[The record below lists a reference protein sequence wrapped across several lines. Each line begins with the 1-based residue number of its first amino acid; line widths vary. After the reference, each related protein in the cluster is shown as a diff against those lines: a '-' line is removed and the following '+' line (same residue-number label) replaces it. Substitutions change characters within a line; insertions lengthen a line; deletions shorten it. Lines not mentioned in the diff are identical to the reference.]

1 MSVADLNIGRR
12 AAFAFAG
19 VAGLAGGAGALA
31 AGGMAAPAAA
41 AATVL
46 DWFSVKDYGAAGD
59 GTTDDTKAVQAAIT
73 AAEPTGGTVYF
84 PIGHYLVTPSGA
96 TPALTVAGNG
106 IRLAGASSKA
116 SMLVKNGNGILL
128 RMSGTA
134 AAQTGTTHV
143 KYCSIEDLGFN
154 GNGKTGLLLELYYN
168 DNSYVRDVYMTSNKD
183 LCIDAVEFW
192 DSRFYN
198 LVIESSTG
206 TPGSTTQPNI
216 WLRNSATSTA
226 GAWGYSTDNVNQV
239 HFIGCRLEA
248 FGTGA
253 LWITQGSGSV
263 NNPNG
268 IYLTDCKFETSA
280 MQGGPHLKVDA
291 SCKHVYATNI
301 YCYAGGF
308 ASGYSTAQNIIA
320 WAGVASAL
328 ENVLIA
334 SGSAAATV
342 NSGVDLYSGTG
353 VTAVLRNVV
362 GLYATNGRQPHL
374 LRGRQ
379 HRRLPGGELL
389 RQRRRPGGRD
399 DPGEELPERA
409 AAAGRRAGQR
419 RLVRHPA
426 AGRDAGG
433 GHHRQAALR
442 AGRRRLAV
450 HGTERLSSPG
460 LTVPYGLSRYGVPS
474 GSANRPV

>member
-1 MSVADLNIGRR
+1 MSVADLKIGRR

-41 AATVL
+41 ATSPTP
-46 DWFSVKDYGAAGD
+46 DWFNVMNYGATGN
-59 GTTDDTKAVQAAIT
+59 GSTDDTEAVQAAIK
-73 AAEPTGGTVYF
+73 AAEPAGGTVYF
-84 PIGHYLVTPSGA
+84 PVGHYLVTPSGS

-134 AAQTGTTHV
+134 AAQTGATHV

-168 DNSYVRDVYMTSNKD
+168 DNSYFRDVYMTSNKD

-308 ASGYSTAQNIIA
+308 ASGYSTAEHHRLGGRGQR
-320 WAGVASAL
+320 AGERADRQRLVGGHGQLRRRPVLGHARDRGAAQRGRPVREQAS
-328 ENVLIA
+328 
-334 SGSAAATV
+334 
-342 NSGVDLYSGTG
+342 
-353 VTAVLRNVV
+353 
-362 GLYATNGRQPHL
+362 RQPHL
-374 LRGRQ
+374 LRGLQ
-379 HRRLPGGELL
+379 QRRLPGGELL

-399 DPGEELPERA
+399 DPG
-409 AAAGRRAGQR
+409 
-419 RLVRHPA
+419 
-426 AGRDAGG
+426 
-433 GHHRQAALR
+433 
-442 AGRRRLAV
+442 
-450 HGTERLSSPG
+450 
-460 LTVPYGLSRYGVPS
+460 
-474 GSANRPV
+474 